1 MSENIGVA
9 TGKIMLKIVIAL
21 FKGVWNVLTF
31 GFKAYKGHRDKKD
44 AEMREQLRQVT
55 SKQQFPNYLI
65 LQYYELSKQETHA
78 GWYEHHI
85 QQCKY

>member
-31 GFKAYKGHRDKKD
+31 GFRAYKDHRDKKD
-44 AEMREQLRQVT
+44 AEMREQLRQVQANNNSQT
-55 SKQQFPNYLI
+55 I
-65 LQYYELSKQETHA
+65 
-78 GWYEHHI
+78 
-85 QQCKY
+85 

>member
-31 GFKAYKGHRDKKD
+31 GFRAYKGHRDKKD
-44 AEMREQLRQVT
+44 
-55 SKQQFPNYLI
+55 
-65 LQYYELSKQETHA
+65 ELSKQETHA

>member
-31 GFKAYKGHRDKKD
+31 GLELTK
-44 AEMREQLRQVT
+44 VT
-55 SKQQFPNYLI
+55 GTKRRRN
-65 LQYYELSKQETHA
+65 A
-78 GWYEHHI
+78 
-85 QQCKY
+85 

>member
-31 GFKAYKGHRDKKD
+31 GFRAY
-44 AEMREQLRQVT
+44 
-55 SKQQFPNYLI
+55 
-65 LQYYELSKQETHA
+65 
-78 GWYEHHI
+78 
-85 QQCKY
+85 

>member
-31 GFKAYKGHRDKKD
+31 GFRAYKGHRDKNISQISD
-44 AEMREQLRQVT
+44 PGHAEMREQLRQVQANNNSQT
-55 SKQQFPNYLI
+55 I
-65 LQYYELSKQETHA
+65 
-78 GWYEHHI
+78 
-85 QQCKY
+85 

>member
-31 GFKAYKGHRDKKD
+31 GFRAYKRSPGQKRRRN
-44 AEMREQLRQVT
+44 A
-55 SKQQFPNYLI
+55 
-65 LQYYELSKQETHA
+65 
-78 GWYEHHI
+78 
-85 QQCKY
+85 

>member
-31 GFKAYKGHRDKKD
+31 GFRAYKGHRDKTPKC
-44 AEMREQLRQVT
+44 VN
-55 SKQQFPNYLI
+55 S
-65 LQYYELSKQETHA
+65 
-78 GWYEHHI
+78 
-85 QQCKY
+85 

>member
-31 GFKAYKGHRDKKD
+31 GFRAYKGHPASD
-44 AEMREQLRQVT
+44 APRPTGPSGRRRR
-55 SKQQFPNYLI
+55 N
-65 LQYYELSKQETHA
+65 A
-78 GWYEHHI
+78 
-85 QQCKY
+85 

>member
-31 GFKAYKGHRDKKD
+31 GFRAYKGHRDKKD
-44 AEMREQLRQVT
+44 AEMREQLKQVQANSPGNKGYGRSADT
-55 SKQQFPNYLI
+55 SG
-65 LQYYELSKQETHA
+65 SSH
-78 GWYEHHI
+78 
-85 QQCKY
+85 